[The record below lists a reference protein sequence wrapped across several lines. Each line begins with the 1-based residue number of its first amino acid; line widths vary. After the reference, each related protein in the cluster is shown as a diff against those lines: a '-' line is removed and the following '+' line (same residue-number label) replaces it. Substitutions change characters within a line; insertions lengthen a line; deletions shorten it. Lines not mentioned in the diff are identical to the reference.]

1 MGDKDAEEA
10 VEDEEVEEGD
20 EAALGGKEEEEEE
33 YAVADA
39 DGGAD
44 EARLPPEGI

>member
-20 EAALGGKEEEEEE
+20 EAALGVEEE